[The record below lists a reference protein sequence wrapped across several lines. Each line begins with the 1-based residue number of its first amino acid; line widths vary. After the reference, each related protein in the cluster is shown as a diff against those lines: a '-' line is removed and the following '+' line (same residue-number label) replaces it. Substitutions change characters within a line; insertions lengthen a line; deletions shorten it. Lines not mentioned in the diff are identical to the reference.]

1 MINSKRNKKDG
12 YTMFGLDNSLNFSGQ
27 LNNDFIINFKKDM
40 EEIGNVETE
49 TGRVFEI
56 KFNKEKK
63 EYTLYFINPFL
74 YLYYKI

>member
-12 YTMFGLDNSLNFSGQ
+12 YTMFGLNNSLDISRQ

-49 TGRVFEI
+49 TGRVF
-56 KFNKEKK
+56 
-63 EYTLYFINPFL
+63 
-74 YLYYKI
+74 